1 MCANGEPCKNKQQ
14 YVWTQRR
21 HAAFS
26 SIFLDLFCKNGNFVL
41 FRGMKRSNYSYQRQ
55 YIRILRLRNAIKYF
69 SIRIVVSTF
78 RYYQANVEGNEK
90 SLKIANNNWIEVNEI
105 GVMQKWPKGIIK
117 KKNTIGWIIESY
129 CSLNHSSIARFTTPE
144 ANTNRIYRHNNT

>member
-78 RYYQANVEGNEK
+78 RYYQANVEGNEQ
-90 SLKIANNNWIEVNEI
+90 SLKIANNWIEVNEI

-117 KKNTIGWIIESY
+117 KKHHRMDYWK
-129 CSLNHSSIARFTTPE
+129 LL
-144 ANTNRIYRHNNT
+144 